1 MLKIITIFTISAIGI
16 SSCHHKSVDTTPVI
30 EPDQK
35 TLEMIE
41 DDLEGLED
49 DTAIMLLPE
58 EGLSDAEQ
66 IEL

>member
-1 MLKIITIFTISAIGI
+1 MLKIILIAMITTLGV
-16 SSCHHKSVDTTPVI
+16 SSCHYKNVEVKPNI

-35 TLEMIE
+35 TLEMLE
-41 DDLEGLED
+41 DDLDDLED

-66 IEL
+66 IKL

>member
-1 MLKIITIFTISAIGI
+1 MLKTITIITTSAIGI
-16 SSCHHKSVDTTPVI
+16 SSCHHKNIDTPSAI

-41 DDLEGLED
+41 DDLEDLED